1 MIAILLILLGIVCS
15 GATFIVCSFW
25 SRLRDLTSMSN
36 AQIERS
42 NTMVEVLSKIN
53 YILSNI
59 VQSGNSAE
67 KFGLT
72 GFTQEK

>member
-1 MIAILLILLGIVCS
+1 
-15 GATFIVCSFW
+15 
-25 SRLRDLTSMSN
+25 MSN